1 MDEGEVEPVMMK
13 IICHTVGCP
22 VAEETFTEPM
32 CPNASPPTFR
42 AVCGQC
48 GQTVTDLV
56 LA

>member
-1 MDEGEVEPVMMK
+1 MDEDEVEPVMMK
-13 IICHTVGCP
+13 ITCHTVGCP

-48 GQTVTDLV
+48 GQTVADLV
-56 LA
+56 PA

>member
-1 MDEGEVEPVMMK
+1 MDEEEVEPVMMK
-13 IICHTVGCP
+13 ITCHTVGCP

-56 LA
+56 PA